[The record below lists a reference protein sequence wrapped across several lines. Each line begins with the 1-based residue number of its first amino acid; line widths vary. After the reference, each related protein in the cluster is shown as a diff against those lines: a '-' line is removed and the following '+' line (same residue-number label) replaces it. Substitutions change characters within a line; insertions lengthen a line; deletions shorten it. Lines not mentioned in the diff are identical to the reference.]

1 MMLVNVS
8 SVQHGERRS
17 EALIWWLCVDWNGRT
32 FTAARRDPFEP
43 NVFVRAKYR
52 RAVSTTAVIGW
63 KWIPKNLHHGQNS
76 SMTSKRSGRRT
87 NPLKR
92 RPGLRSQLDAI
103 PEEGENWECIHL
115 PVIDFCH
122 SNIFFW
128 FFNKVYLSC
137 IVVYSKLIIN
147 RGVMG
152 NCCAKLRFSLPW
164 AAFEIVLFKSKKD
177 KYFFSMI

>member
-1 MMLVNVS
+1 MQLTVLMSFPAFIIITIILIREDVVNTKPPLQSRWLTRKQFQCYKLIKKSYIESRAQRIEIEVLDEPHETLTALMMLVNVS

-32 FTAARRDPFEP
+32 FSAARRDPFEP

-76 SMTSKRSGRRT
+76 YMTSKRSGRRT

-103 PEEGENWECIHL
+103 PEECEN
-115 PVIDFCH
+115 
-122 SNIFFW
+122 
-128 FFNKVYLSC
+128 
-137 IVVYSKLIIN
+137 
-147 RGVMG
+147 
-152 NCCAKLRFSLPW
+152 
-164 AAFEIVLFKSKKD
+164 
-177 KYFFSMI
+177 

>member
-1 MMLVNVS
+1 MQLTVLMSFPAFIIITIILIREDVVNTKPPLQSRWLTRKQFQCYKLIKKSYIESRAQQIEIEVLDEPHETLTALMMLVNVS

-92 RPGLRSQLDAI
+92 RPGLRSRLDAI
-103 PEEGENWECIHL
+103 PEEGEN
-115 PVIDFCH
+115 
-122 SNIFFW
+122 
-128 FFNKVYLSC
+128 
-137 IVVYSKLIIN
+137 
-147 RGVMG
+147 
-152 NCCAKLRFSLPW
+152 
-164 AAFEIVLFKSKKD
+164 
-177 KYFFSMI
+177 